1 MSLCHVYN
9 KFLKKSDNLTPLF
22 MLVVCD
28 RVVFEFNLSVVTG
41 FSIKMLIGG
50 LLEPRKAC

>member
-28 RVVFEFNLSVVTG
+28 RVVFEFNLSVVMG

-50 LLEPRKAC
+50 LL